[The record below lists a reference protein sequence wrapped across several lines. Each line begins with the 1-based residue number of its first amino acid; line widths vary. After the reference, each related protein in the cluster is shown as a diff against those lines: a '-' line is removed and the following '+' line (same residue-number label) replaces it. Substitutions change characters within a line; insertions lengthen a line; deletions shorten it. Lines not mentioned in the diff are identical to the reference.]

1 MSQAVFATA
10 KNEAQANHMVAG
22 LKAAGFS
29 NSDISV
35 LMPDP
40 SGRRDLK
47 LEPHTKAGEGTAA
60 GAATG
65 VVLGGAL
72 GWLAGIGALVIPGLG
87 AFIAAGP
94 IMAALSGAVVGAGV
108 GGLTGMLVGM
118 GIPEDEAKRYE
129 ERVRAGDILVS
140 VHTEDPAQRSLAK
153 DVLARA
159 GADDVSM
166 SPSSRAADA
175 RYY

>member
-10 KNEAQANHMVAG
+10 KNEGQANHMVAG

-40 SGRRDLK
+40 SGRRDVK
-47 LEPHTKAGEGTAA
+47 LEQHTKAGEGTAA

-94 IMAALSGAVVGAGV
+94 IMAVTALATPLVASAAVSWRLACVATDEMPASSDQSTAAAGALWTCA
-108 GGLTGMLVGM
+108 
-118 GIPEDEAKRYE
+118 
-129 ERVRAGDILVS
+129 
-140 VHTEDPAQRSLAK
+140 
-153 DVLARA
+153 ARA
-159 GADDVSM
+159 
-166 SPSSRAADA
+166 R
-175 RYY
+175 